1 MKPLKVSLD
10 QWRALQAVV
19 DYGGYAQ
26 AAAQMHRS
34 QSSVSHAVSK
44 LQAQLGV
51 PLLRIEGRRAVLTTA
66 GEVLLKRSR
75 QLLADA
81 AGLEALALDL
91 ERGWEAEVRLVVDA
105 AFPSGHLMAA
115 LKRFVPES
123 RGARVQLNEV
133 VLSGAEEALLEGRAD
148 LVICAMVPQGFLG
161 DPLIEVEF
169 VAVAHRDHP
178 LHRLG
183 RVLTQ
188 NDLRREIQVV
198 IRDSGVYLNR
208 DVGWLGSVQRWTVT
222 SLDKAADALV
232 GGLGFGWLP
241 QHLVAEFIEEGILL
255 PLPLREGQRRTAN
268 LYMVFGQ
275 PNQSGPATLKLA
287 EILRE
292 TASSVA

>member
-1 MKPLKVSLD
+1 MKGLKVSLD

-19 DYGGYAQ
+19 DCGGYAQ
-26 AAAQMHRS
+26 AAEQLHRS
-34 QSSVSHAVSK
+34 QSSVSHAVGK
-44 LQAQLGV
+44 LQDQLGV
-51 PLLRIEGRRAVLTTA
+51 ALLRIEGRRAVLTTA

-81 AGLEALALDL
+81 AELEALALDL

-105 AFPSGHLMAA
+105 AFPGGCLMEA

-148 LVICAMVPQGFLG
+148 LAICAMVPQGFLG
-161 DPLIEVEF
+161 DALIEVEF
-169 VAVAHRDHP
+169 IAVAHRDHA

-183 RVLTQ
+183 RILTE

-208 DVGWLGSVQRWTVT
+208 DVGWLGATQRWTVT
-222 SLDKAADALV
+222 SLDKAAEALV

-241 QHLVAEFIEEGILL
+241 RHLVADFIEEGVLL

-268 LYMVFGQ
+268 LYMVYGQ
-275 PNQSGPATLKLA
+275 PNRSGPATVKLA

-292 TASSVA
+292 TASAVE